1 MKREKTMRTKKN
13 SLLWVEEIFPLVGEK
28 IIPCLGQNEIPFLG
42 GKFPVVGFNNSSF
55 EFRFV
60 LFTTLMVKVVH
71 ENKRLLLFEHRRMCP
86 QLWAI

>member
-28 IIPCLGQNEIPFLG
+28 LYPIWVRKIPFVG

-60 LFTTLMVKVVH
+60 LFTLMMVKVVH

>member
-28 IIPCLGQNEIPFLG
+28 KKPFVG

>member
-1 MKREKTMRTKKN
+1 MRTKKN

-28 IIPCLGQNEIPFLG
+28 IIPCLGQKKIPFVG